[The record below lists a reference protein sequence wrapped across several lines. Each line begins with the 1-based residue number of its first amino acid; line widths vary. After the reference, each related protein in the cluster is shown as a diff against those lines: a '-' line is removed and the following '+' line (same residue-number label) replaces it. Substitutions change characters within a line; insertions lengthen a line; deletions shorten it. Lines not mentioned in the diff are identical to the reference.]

1 MSIRTRLALLVTLLV
16 IASLAAAGIATYKL
30 LRIGLLAEVERD
42 VERRAAAF
50 ALGHSSGP
58 YYLDVFSAPDV
69 FLQVVDRAGQ
79 PVVSSGNLGDRVL
92 PLTAAMQEG
101 RVIEA
106 RVTNRPLYLTAAPM
120 ADGRF
125 IVVAR
130 SPITIYGALRRL
142 RQLLYVVVGVAAAVA
157 AGLSWLV
164 ARTVLRPVERV
175 AAAASAVKQGRDL
188 RQRVSYTGPPD
199 EVGRL
204 ARTFDEMLAEL
215 EKVYTQLDDS
225 NQQLRRFLA
234 DCAHELRAPLTLI
247 LSSLDM
253 VTKVG
258 KQDPTF
264 AAQALADIRDEANR
278 MARMI
283 TQLLI
288 LGRADAGAVAPVQP
302 ILLGEVVA
310 DAVRQGQGMANG
322 RRVINR
328 VGHGLDDVVVRGN
341 SDYLKQLL
349 LILLDNACRHT
360 PHDSQIT
367 IDAALVDGRAKV
379 AIADTGAGIP
389 EADLPHIFDRFYRG
403 SNARGT
409 GTGLGLAI
417 AQWIA
422 QQHGG
427 EIEVSSAP
435 GRGSRFTVVLPVLL
449 LNS

>member
-1 MSIRTRLALLVTLLV
+1 MYIRTRLALLVTLLV
-16 IASLAAAGIATYKL
+16 VASLAAAGIATYKL

-50 ALGHSSGP
+50 ALSYSSGP

-79 PVVSSGNLGDRVL
+79 PLASSGNLGDRIL

-101 RVIEA
+101 HVIEA

-120 ADGRF
+120 AGGRF
-125 IVVAR
+125 IIVAR
-130 SPITIYGALRRL
+130 SPVTIYGALRRL

-175 AAAASAVKQGRDL
+175 AVAASAVKQGRDL
-188 RQRVSYTGPPD
+188 HQRVSYTGPPD

-215 EKVYTQLDDS
+215 EQVYTQLDDS

-247 LSSLDM
+247 LSNLDM
-253 VTKVG
+253 VGKVG
-258 KQDPTF
+258 ARDPAF
-264 AAQALADIRDEANR
+264 ATQALADIRDEASR

-302 ILLGEVVA
+302 ILLADVVA
-310 DAVRQGQGMANG
+310 DAVRQSQGMAND

-328 VGHGLDDVVVRGN
+328 IGHGLDEVVVRGN

-349 LILLDNACRHT
+349 LILLD
-360 PHDSQIT
+360 
-367 IDAALVDGRAKV
+367 
-379 AIADTGAGIP
+379 
-389 EADLPHIFDRFYRG
+389 
-403 SNARGT
+403 
-409 GTGLGLAI
+409 
-417 AQWIA
+417 
-422 QQHGG
+422 
-427 EIEVSSAP
+427 
-435 GRGSRFTVVLPVLL
+435 
-449 LNS
+449 